1 MAEKEFVILAMIK
14 KQITKTEQRDE
25 IQRQTQKF
33 LKHGQQ
39 VKEIPKGV
47 SSRDEAAGPLPKT
60 SWHMEKSDTQRTY
73 LTEVVDSLEQR
84 KQIKSSTVASKR
96 PARPKKPK
104 RKLIYDD
111 FGEPLRWVWVDE

>member
-1 MAEKEFVILAMIK
+1 MAEKELIIPAMIK
-14 KQITKTEQRDE
+14 KPITKTEQRDE

-60 SWHMEKSDTQRTY
+60 RWHMEKSDTQRTY

-84 KQIKSSTVASKR
+84 KQIKSTTLASKR
-96 PARPKKPK
+96 PPRQKKPK
-104 RKLIYDD
+104 RQLIYDD

>member
-1 MAEKEFVILAMIK
+1 MAEKEFIIPAMIK

-60 SWHMEKSDTQRTY
+60 SWHMEKSD
-73 LTEVVDSLEQR
+73 
-84 KQIKSSTVASKR
+84 SKR
-96 PARPKKPK
+96 PAQPKKPK